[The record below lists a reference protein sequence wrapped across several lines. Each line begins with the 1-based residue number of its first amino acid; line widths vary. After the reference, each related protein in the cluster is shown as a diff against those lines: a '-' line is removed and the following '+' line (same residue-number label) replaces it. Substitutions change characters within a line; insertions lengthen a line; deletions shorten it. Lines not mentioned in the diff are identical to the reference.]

1 MLRLMSKLTA
11 RGVQTFRKFDQLSS
25 HKNPLYMCDYSDL
38 VRDPLKITRKIYR
51 KFDMDLSPHAEENMT
66 QYIRKHPQNKYGRHQ
81 YSLDQYGLTYDDV
94 KRECRDYEQYMKS
107 KGFTDVI

>member
-1 MLRLMSKLTA
+1 MSELTA
-11 RGVQTFRKFDQLSS
+11 RGVQAFRKFEQLPANKIS
-25 HKNPLYMCDYSDL
+25 LYMCDYRDL
-38 VRDPLKITRKIYR
+38 VRDPLKITRKIYQ
-51 KFDMDLSPHAEENMT
+51 KFNMELSSQAEENMT

-81 YSLDQYGLTYDDV
+81 YSLEQYGLTYEDV